1 MSDANNRYQC
11 PLDGSSLNPWT
22 DPGWHC
28 PHNHGKGNSHQTL
41 IAYDTHKETVVEQL
55 GGGKVPVLNSG
66 PRNGGT
72 V

>member
-1 MSDANNRYQC
+1 MSDANNRYVC

-41 IAYDTHKETVVEQL
+41 IAFDTHRGCVVQHQDN
-55 GGGKVPVLNSG
+55 GAVVVSNNKVQA
-66 PRNGGT
+66 
-72 V
+72 